1 MLVRNYSTGSFLA
14 TLCEPFFLNH
24 DGKIE
29 TAYLATTK
37 FFVHQ
42 TAEIKNRNVTITEK
56 TKMYSFSFNTHGYR
70 PTFRNFKTCVT
81 KTLPTKMVRE
91 LDTPLRSC
99 KVHSNRGHLGST
111 LHICLSKA
119 FSYYSQKKKT
129 GRTFFTKS

>member
-1 MLVRNYSTGSFLA
+1 
-14 TLCEPFFLNH
+14 
-24 DGKIE
+24 
-29 TAYLATTK
+29 
-37 FFVHQ
+37 
-42 TAEIKNRNVTITEK
+42 
-56 TKMYSFSFNTHGYR
+56 MYSFSFNTHGYR

-129 GRTFFTKS
+129 GRTFFTKSYKKALYYRGKMKLCKGNPTLF